1 MKFIQSELAL
11 HKIELKNSRFSIISI
26 SHRIFSVKAILF
38 LGEQTLF
45 EVQLLFSR
53 LEINKSSSFSYD
65 SRGTGDESLWVGSE
79 QRWGKGGGVGVGEKK

>member
-1 MKFIQSELAL
+1 M
-11 HKIELKNSRFSIISI
+11 
-26 SHRIFSVKAILF
+26 KAILF

-79 QRWGKGGGVGVGEKK
+79 QRWGKGGWWGSVRKSEVGFIEGKGGAVGLGN